1 MANLLPQGKQQ
12 FETSAGVPL
21 VGGKVYTYDAGT
33 TNPRTTWQDAA
44 GSQPNTNPIILDSRG
59 EAIIFWSGNYKV
71 VLKDSLDNTIWTVD
85 NVSTVFGGL
94 PQSLLPAADN
104 TYDLGSTSFAWRNV
118 YVGAG
123 HAPIYDSVSGN
134 VGYYSRTAAEIAN
147 SVNPVNFSYP
157 PGNLLRYG
165 TNTTP
170 GTTDMSAAL
179 ALANTVAAASSA
191 LSITIPNLAHVAS
204 PTTLTAPITDSMGQL
219 FTSTSQ
225 ITINNGQFVRPEW
238 WGSGQNTIRFAVN
251 ALPTLGG
258 VVQLEDKTY
267 LSNGFGYGVGAA
279 TGVAITKSNVTLR
292 GRKKPQ
298 LATDCKSLTGGTII
312 QGLVLVFADNFAA
325 LDLGVDNGFTVNGGV
340 SPATA
345 GDGLLLTYPDDTSK
359 AANALRRG
367 AHLHH
372 VIGLCYGPNAPVHGV
387 IAGEGYTDVVCTGEI
402 TGVYGL
408 HGVVIKCSQVKAE
421 QLTGYLNG
429 TDGIIIKSD
438 VPTTAVSNTIQIDR
452 ILSYANGPAGWSPYA
467 TPTTTTG
474 TSNFGMLLHSFGIG
488 ISKIEIGEFMESG
501 HTNGIKTQF
510 DGAFVLDSLKIDSI
524 ITDANADAGVWL
536 TASTAAGASMQRVQI
551 GKIETRNTS
560 TGVVFDWTTAS
571 SVKVGAIHAVNCTNA
586 GIAATSNAN
595 PMIDTVTAENCG
607 AAYQLTSTCKPLVG
621 KTILTG
627 TTTAYYQSSGSGLV
641 PALSNSWAQVG
652 GGDTFNVLL
661 THYGIEMNGLVS
673 GGVTNVIMTL
683 PSFARPPT
691 EKRLM
696 LQGRGGGG
704 QAAIPVQVATTGVIT
719 INDAA
724 GGIAN
729 VANYLSLAGLSFSLT
744 N

>member
-1 MANLLPQGKQQ
+1 VLYYHGRQRVVDADG
-12 FETSAGVPL
+12 SSVPNAR
-21 VGGKVYTYDAGT
+21 VNFYVSGT
-33 TNPRTTWQDAA
+33 TTRATTYQDSNLTIAHANPVAADGYGFLPPIYLDPGVEYKTVVTEQDGTALPD
-44 GSQPNTNPIILDSRG
+44 G
-59 EAIIFWSGNYKV
+59 
-71 VLKDSLDNTIWTVD
+71 TVD
-85 NVSTVFGGL
+85 
-94 PQSLLPAADN
+94 PASISPLIYQRTQAEIDN
-104 TYDLGSTSFAWRNV
+104 GISPTNRSYSPGNV
-118 YVGAG
+118 Y
-123 HAPIYDSVSGN
+123 
-134 VGYYSRTAAEIAN
+134 
-147 SVNPVNFSYP
+147 
-157 PGNLLRYG
+157 RYG

-170 GTTDMSAAL
+170 GTTDMSTAL
-179 ALANTVAAASSA
+179 VKANTVAVASG
-191 LSITIPNLAHVAS
+191 LYVTIPGIIHVAS
-204 PTTLTAPITDSMGQL
+204 ATTITAPITDTLSQI
-219 FTSTSQ
+219 FSATSA
-225 ITINNGQFVRPEW
+225 ITINNSQPVRPEW
-238 WGSGQNTIRFAVN
+238 WGSGQNTIRLAVN
-251 ALPTLGG
+251 ALPTAGG

-267 LSNGFGYGVGAA
+267 LSNGFSYGSGAA

-312 QGLVLVFADNFAA
+312 QGLVLVFADNFEA

-340 SPATA
+340 SPASS

-367 AHLHH
+367 AHLHN

-387 IAGEGYTDVVCTGEI
+387 IVGEGYTDVVCTGEI

-438 VPTTAVSNTIQIDR
+438 VATTAVSNTIQIDR

-474 TSNFGMLLHSFGIG
+474 TSNFGMLLHSYAIG

-571 SVKVGAIHAVNCTNA
+571 AVKVGSIHAVNCTNA
-586 GIAATSNAN
+586 GVAATSNAN

-621 KTILTG
+621 KTILMG
-627 TTTAYYQSSGSGLV
+627 STTAYYQSSGSGLV

-661 THYGIEMNGLVS
+661 THYGIEMNGLIS
-673 GGVTNVIMTL
+673 GGSTNVIMTL
-683 PSFARPPT
+683 PAFARPPT

-696 LQGRGGGG
+696 LQGRGGAG
-704 QAAIPVQVATTGVIT
+704 QAAIPVQVASTGVIT